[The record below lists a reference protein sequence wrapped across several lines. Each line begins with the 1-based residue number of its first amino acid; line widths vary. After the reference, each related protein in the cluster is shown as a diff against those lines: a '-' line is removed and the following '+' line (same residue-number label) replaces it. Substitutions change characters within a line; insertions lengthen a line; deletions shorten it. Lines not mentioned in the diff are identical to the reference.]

1 MRLPSNVTSY
11 NVSVI
16 SKFSIILESLS
27 YSSKSPRQLYEEL
40 KQKFEDVNEYIEA
53 LDVLFSLG
61 RVKYDDTL
69 GELFY
74 VK

>member
-1 MRLPSNVTSY
+1 MRLPSKVTSY

-27 YSSKSPRQLYEEL
+27 YTSKSARQLYEEL

>member
-1 MRLPSNVTSY
+1 MRLPSKVTSY
-11 NVSVI
+11 NVSII
-16 SKFSIILESLS
+16 SKFSIILESLP
-27 YSSKSPRQLYEEL
+27 YSSKSPRQLYEEQ

-69 GELFY
+69 GELYY

>member
-1 MRLPSNVTSY
+1 MRLPSKVTSY

-69 GELFY
+69 GVLFY

>member
-1 MRLPSNVTSY
+1 MRLPSKVTSY

-16 SKFSIILESLS
+16 SKFSIILESRS
-27 YSSKSPRQLYEEL
+27 YSSNSPRQLYEEL

>member
-1 MRLPSNVTSY
+1 MRLPSKVTSY
-11 NVSVI
+11 NVSII
-16 SKFSIILESLS
+16 SKFSIILEPLS
-27 YSSKSPRQLYEEL
+27 YSSKSPRQLYEEQ

-69 GELFY
+69 GELYY

>member
-1 MRLPSNVTSY
+1 MRLPSKVTSY

-16 SKFSIILESLS
+16 SEFSIILESLS

-69 GELFY
+69 GELYY

>member
-1 MRLPSNVTSY
+1 MRLPSKVTSY
-11 NVSVI
+11 NVSII

-27 YSSKSPRQLYEEL
+27 YSSKSPRQLYEGQ

-69 GELFY
+69 GELYY

>member
-1 MRLPSNVTSY
+1 MRLPSKVTSY
-11 NVSVI
+11 NVSII
-16 SKFSIILESLS
+16 SKFSIILELLS
-27 YSSKSPRQLYEEL
+27 YSSKSPRQLYEEQ

-69 GELFY
+69 GELYY

>member
-1 MRLPSNVTSY
+1 MRLPSKVTSY
-11 NVSVI
+11 NVSII

-27 YSSKSPRQLYEEL
+27 YSSKSPRQLYEEQ

-69 GELFY
+69 GEMYY